1 VPLLQGQVLPAL
13 LHELQVLPALFHQR
27 QASPTLLYFQGCLLL
42 AGGSPFARLNFHSR
56 LEAQA
61 NVGQFSW
68 QAGPA
73 HWARALP
80 TLHDPGLRAR
90 LAEIVAAACKTSRQP
105 AVIDMQIRWV
115 GVPAALAA
123 AAALLQGRALVQ
135 AVPCSAHHSNT
146 TGFTSTSAQ
155 MLQSQFIPAAA
166 PAGEGAGRRAGMGRA
181 PASTDGGC
189 LGSTHGQ

>member
-1 VPLLQGQVLPAL
+1 MEPLAGGGGCRFCRLLLQEVGDLLQALPVPLLQGQVLPAL

-105 AVIDMQIRWV
+105 AVIDMQI
-115 GVPAALAA
+115 L
-123 AAALLQGRALVQ
+123 
-135 AVPCSAHHSNT
+135 
-146 TGFTSTSAQ
+146 
-155 MLQSQFIPAAA
+155 I
-166 PAGEGAGRRAGMGRA
+166 
-181 PASTDGGC
+181 
-189 LGSTHGQ
+189 